1 MITESSIDGD
11 GANDS
16 NREAPSARKTVRTVN
31 PLSVRQIM
39 EGKGVAVGE
48 EHDGSF
54 HTYMAHKISKLQ
66 NCNIVDHQNMMSEI
80 FRGCFVYIN
89 GSTEPPVEELRRLL
103 IRHGGVCDNYKTSR
117 ITHFA
122 CNNFTDAQLKN
133 IREKVRI
140 KEKLIYVTTY
150 WILQSISKQKKQ
162 SESDYSPI
170 GLKDRHGFNIVQMYS
185 GTKKTLE
192 NEKASEN
199 KSKATNFEGH
209 AIVATVDSTLR
220 VRDRAAQQSIST
232 TRQQQQQQQQYR
244 TAQRAPIESR
254 PHPRIA
260 SVENEPEM
268 FLKQYFAQSRLHFIG
283 SWRNRLPS
291 MVNRLLKMKKAQ
303 AASAQS
309 GEGVVSVPL
318 GSNTADIKGALHERN
333 KSENKNKN
341 KIEATIKCKVDKE
354 LSGAGV
360 DLRDPR
366 DHHDD
371 DDVDVDVE
379 ADSSDIIISSS
390 EVGSGIG
397 SGSFNTTGVTHSIL
411 KGSKTAR
418 VVIHLDMDCFFVSAV
433 LRSEGM
439 KHLRDL
445 PVAVAHSAD
454 TSYNNTTFTPGIG
467 PAPYPGPGQPFT
479 SPFNASMALPTSSS
493 FTPSSSSSTSSS
505 TSSSSF
511 TPGSASSFLPSE
523 MRPPSSSY
531 PPVPSNMNTSPVP
544 RVSTGNTA
552 TTSAASTFSSS
563 SEISSCNYPARLSG
577 I

>member
-1 MITESSIDGD
+1 MITGSSIDGD

-16 NREAPSARKTVRTVN
+16 DREAPSARKTVRTVN

-66 NCNIVDHQNMMSEI
+66 NCNLVDDQNMMSEI

-140 KEKLIYVTTY
+140 KEKLIYVTTD
-150 WILQSISKQKKQ
+150 WILQSISRQKKQ

-192 NEKASEN
+192 NDKASEN
-199 KSKATNFEGH
+199 KAINFDGH
-209 AIVATVDSTLR
+209 PMVTTIDSTSR
-220 VRDRAAQQSIST
+220 AGDRAAEQSISA

-244 TAQRAPIESR
+244 TAQKAPIESR

-303 AASAQS
+303 AALAQS
-309 GEGVVSVPL
+309 GGGEGVVSLPFA
-318 GSNTADIKGALHERN
+318 GNTADIEEALIEG
-333 KSENKNKN
+333 KNKN
-341 KIEATIKCKVDKE
+341 KIEAGIKCRVDKE
-354 LSGAGV
+354 LSGV

-366 DHHDD
+366 DDHDD
-371 DDVDVDVE
+371 DDVDVE
-379 ADSSDIIISSS
+379 ADSSDTIIASS
-390 EVGSGIG
+390 EVRSGSGSG
-397 SGSFNTTGVTHSIL
+397 SGSFNVTGKQREYYDCDMRIPRSSCAGVTHSSL
-411 KGSKTAR
+411 KGSETAR

-467 PAPYPGPGQPFT
+467 PSTGPGQPFT
-479 SPFNASMALPTSSS
+479 SPFKAGMTLPTSSS
-493 FTPSSSSSTSSS
+493 ATSSSST
-505 TSSSSF
+505 
-511 TPGSASSFLPSE
+511 PGNASSFLPSE
-523 MRPPSSSY
+523 MRPPSSGYPPLPSNINT
-531 PPVPSNMNTSPVP
+531 PPVPRP
-544 RVSTGNTA
+544 STGNTA